1 MALDFYP
8 GSMESRATWH
18 SKFAVNVVG
27 LAAKYN
33 ITAGQLTAITNDNT
47 WIQFWVALR
56 FTAATFASQLAAYF
70 NSISGNDPSLDP
82 PATPTFELT
91 PGIPPDEVPP
101 GIEFRVREIARHI
114 KGHSSYAEAD
124 GELLKIIGDS
134 GVGSQ
139 SAPKPTIQT
148 FAASSNF
155 EFSVVVS
162 LRGNSDAWQ
171 VWGAPAGTNNW
182 SIIATATG
190 KSADVT
196 WSPQGENPAPEML
209 HVRVQLRRSN
219 QDYGEV
225 SDISQV
231 TVNP

>member
-1 MALDFYP
+1 MATDFYP
-8 GSMESRATWH
+8 HNMEGKAYWH
-18 SKFAVNVVG
+18 AKFSQNIAG

-33 ITAGQLTAITNDNT
+33 ITVSQLTAIAEDNT
-47 WIQFWVALR
+47 WIQFWVAER
-56 FTAATFASQLAAYF
+56 ISAATFASQLSAYF

-82 PATPTFELT
+82 PATPTYAV
-91 PGIPPDEVPP
+91 PGAPSEVPT
-101 GIEFRVREIARHI
+101 GIEFRVREIARQI

-134 GVGSQ
+134 GVGGQ
-139 SAPKPTIQT
+139 TVPKPSIQT
-148 FAASSNF
+148 FAASSGY

-162 LRGNSDAWQ
+162 QRGQSDSWQ
-171 VWGAPAGTNNW
+171 VWASQAGAQNW
-182 SIIATATG
+182 AVIATATG

-196 WSPQGENPAPEML
+196 WPPKGEEPAPEML